1 MITIFLFIVL
11 LALIFLSVP
20 VGISIGMA
28 TLLTIVFFS
37 DNIPLLTMA
46 QKVFTSLDSF
56 PIMAIPFFML
66 AGILMGKGGISKR
79 LLDLAGSLIGF
90 VKGGLAMMTVLACM
104 FFSAISG
111 SGPATVAAIG
121 SFVIPAMKK
130 ERYGAGFA
138 SALTASG
145 GAIGVIIP
153 PSIPFVLFG
162 VTGNVSI
169 GKLFMAGILPGVL
182 IGILLM
188 AVSYLILVRKG
199 VGNIKTDIEVAASLE
214 TGMAGAKKGINV
226 KHLLKTIYDAK
237 WALLTPVIILG
248 GIYGSIFTPTEAAA
262 VAIIYG
268 FVVGKFLH
276 KELSW
281 KDIYD
286 SMAETLKI
294 VGATLYLIAL
304 SVCFAYVLNIENI
317 PQTIAEAI
325 TSFSDNKYIVM
336 LLIIGFLLIVGC
348 FIDTIPAILILTP
361 IFLPITTQVGI
372 DPVHFGVIMVTA
384 LAIGFITPPFGANLF
399 VATAIGKV
407 SIEQISKSAIPFFL
421 VMVLGLLIIGFIPF
435 LSMYLPSLL

>member
-1 MITIFLFIVL
+1 MTTIFLFAVL
-11 LALIFLSVP
+11 FLLIFLSVP
-20 VGISIGMA
+20 IGIAIGIA
-28 TLLTIVFFS
+28 TVVTIVLFS
-37 DNIPLLTMA
+37 DNIPLLTIA

-79 LLDLAGSLIGF
+79 LLNLAGSLIGF

-153 PSIPFVLFG
+153 PSIPFVLYG

-169 GKLFMAGILPGVL
+169 GELFMGGILPGIL

-188 AVSYLILVRKG
+188 AVSYVILIRKG
-199 VGNIKTDIEVAASLE
+199 IEKSAADIEVAAASE
-214 TGMAGAKKGINV
+214 SGVAGSNKGF
-226 KHLLKTIYDAK
+226 KHLVKTVYDAK

-262 VAIIYG
+262 VAILYG

-317 PQTIAEAI
+317 PQSIAGAI
-325 TSFSDNKYIVM
+325 ISISDNKYIVI

-361 IFLPITTQVGI
+361 IFLPITTQVGV
-372 DPVHFGVIMVTA
+372 DPVHFGVIMVMA

-399 VATAIGKV
+399 VATAIGNV
-407 SIEQISKSAIPFFL
+407 SIEQISKSAVPFFFA
-421 VMVLGLLIIGFIPF
+421 MVLGILLVAFLPF
-435 LSMYLPSLL
+435 LSTYLPSLL